1 MFKTLIFRSRDLHLK
16 SFLNPRFYY
25 FFPVPYTMV
34 PWRNAISCIHNW
46 IVCCSTICVHIVFTQ
61 IRSGLISLQ
70 WQSIYER
77 THKVI
82 KGAVLKTT
90 DQVWVLV
97 LKLRHEQDR
106 FFQLWWFSGEEMK
119 VNDGRWGMI
128 WSHCFP
134 LMITLQTSD
143 YLDWLANGVNHSH
156 PDFGGPG
163 CYTFRSSSQW
173 VSLFSL
179 WSGSPIAITMANCA
193 KCNHTFMV
201 HS

>member
-1 MFKTLIFRSRDLHLK
+1 
-16 SFLNPRFYY
+16 
-25 FFPVPYTMV
+25 MV

-106 FFQLWWFSGEEMK
+106 VFLLWWFSGEEMK
-119 VNDGRWGMI
+119 VNDGGWYGLVTLL
-128 WSHCFP
+128 STDE
-134 LMITLQTSD
+134 TLQTSD

-179 WSGSPIAITMANCA
+179 WSGSPIAITPSY
-193 KCNHTFMV
+193 TFMFHGWQV
-201 HS
+201 TKLILFRLQRQLEHLS

>member
-1 MFKTLIFRSRDLHLK
+1 MSKTLIFRSRDLHLK

-34 PWRNAISCIHNW
+34 PWRNAICCIHNW

-97 LKLRHEQDR
+97 LKLRHEQDSV
-106 FFQLWWFSGEEMK
+106 FLFWWFSGEEMK
-119 VNDGRWGMI
+119 VNDGGWYRHIAFHWRNITDQRLLGLVGQRSEPQPPRLWGTRLL
-128 WSHCFP
+128 HFP
-134 LMITLQTSD
+134 IIESMGESLQFVIRIT
-143 YLDWLANGVNHSH
+143 N
-156 PDFGGPG
+156 
-163 CYTFRSSSQW
+163 
-173 VSLFSL
+173 
-179 WSGSPIAITMANCA
+179 TMANCA

>member
-16 SFLNPRFYY
+16 SFLNPRFYS

-34 PWRNAISCIHNW
+34 PWRNAISSIHNW

-106 FFQLWWFSGEEMK
+106 VFLLWWFSGEEMK
-119 VNDGRWGMI
+119 VNDGGWYRHIAFHWRNITDQRLLGLVGQRSEPQPPRLWGTRLLHFPIIESMGESLQFVI
-128 WSHCFP
+128 GITNSNHHGQLCQLQSHLP
-134 LMITLQTSD
+134 
-143 YLDWLANGVNHSH
+143 
-156 PDFGGPG
+156 
-163 CYTFRSSSQW
+163 
-173 VSLFSL
+173 
-179 WSGSPIAITMANCA
+179 
-193 KCNHTFMV
+193 
-201 HS
+201 

>member
-1 MFKTLIFRSRDLHLK
+1 
-16 SFLNPRFYY
+16 
-25 FFPVPYTMV
+25 MV

-77 THKVI
+77 TSKVI

-106 FFQLWWFSGEEMK
+106 VFLLWWFSGEEMKDK

-134 LMITLQTSD
+134 LTKHYRPAITWTGWPTEWTTATQTLGDPVVTLSD
-143 YLDWLANGVNHSH
+143 HRVNG
-156 PDFGGPG
+156 
-163 CYTFRSSSQW
+163 W
-173 VSLFSL
+173 VSSVCDQDHQYSNHLGQLCQLQSHL
-179 WSGSPIAITMANCA
+179 HTPSWSIVKLDKTRS
-193 KCNHTFMV
+193 V
-201 HS
+201 